1 MKRILVLIAISLLT
15 ACGSGGGG
23 GGNTVTEVS
32 GQTSTGVLNVTFN
45 DGAATAKSVAMQTH
59 EYVRVVIS
67 NSSLVFNG
75 APFKVVQDQPPGGKF
90 EFALPLAK
98 GYTVE
103 AITYNIDD
111 ANGLNVVL
119 DYAVAKNVSITSST
133 SNSVAL
139 TLYAADARLS
149 VPGTVIHGT
158 KFPVLANLSTAAG
171 RTITPLQ
178 SAWYMPPP
186 QTTPVFENRTS
197 AFRYLTSHSVTAPLA
212 ATKLYFQ
219 GIFSLKPS
227 LLAAGETSKQ
237 WIFNTP
243 RAGFGNLST
252 SVLAPINV
260 TFDAP

>member
-45 DGAATAKSVAMQTH
+45 DGAATAKSVAMQD
-59 EYVRVVIS
+59 YDSVRVVIS

-75 APFKVVQDQPPGGKF
+75 APFKVVQDQPDGGTF
-90 EFALPLAK
+90 SFALPLAN

-103 AITYNIDD
+103 AITYNI

-139 TLYAADARLS
+139 TLYAADAKLS
-149 VPGTVIHGT
+149 VPGTVIQGT

-178 SAWYMPPP
+178 SAWFMPTP

-260 TFDAP
+260 TFPAP